1 MTYQPQ
7 NTLEA
12 SLHKL
17 THTGNLAT
25 NDYFT
30 VTSDVSGITGESI
43 SGVSVTLPPGC
54 YAIYAS
60 IGCDR
65 AGGFDDLLFYQI
77 ELDGSLIGSKGAA
90 DCFDA
95 GTNPDTVYLCVDQA
109 VATFEVQKSVTLK
122 IKCTSCTAST
132 WTQNTD
138 YSYLL
143 IQRAA

>member
-43 SGVSVTLPPGC
+43 SGVTVTLPSGC
-54 YAIYAS
+54 YAVYAS

-65 AGGFDDLLFYQI
+65 AGGFSDLLFYQI
-77 ELDGSLIGSKGAA
+77 ELDGTLIGSKGAA
-90 DCFDA
+90 DCSN
-95 GTNPDTVYLCVDQA
+95 GSTVFLCVDQA
-109 VATFEVQKSVTLK
+109 VATFEVQKSVSLK
-122 IKCTSCTAST
+122 IKCTSCTSST

-143 IQRAA
+143 IQRSA

>member
-7 NTLEA
+7 TVLEA

-54 YAIYAS
+54 YAVYAS

-65 AGGFDDLLFYQI
+65 AGGFSDKLFYQI
-77 ELDGSLIGSKGAA
+77 ELDGSLIGSTGAA

-95 GTNPDTVYLCVDQA
+95 NPEPDIAYLCVDQA
-109 VATFEVQKSVTLK
+109 VAAFEVQKSVTLK
-122 IKCTSCTAST
+122 VKCTECTAST

-143 IQRAA
+143 IKRSA